1 MTAAGNSLK
10 LAAMSHKLL
19 GMRPRLAVTIWLLF
33 HLCPGLNAQEGQPEF
48 LVRSG
53 PSGTKGGTLVAAI
66 NADISTFNRMLTAGM
81 ANAMV
86 ADRLSG
92 DLVHINRRTL
102 ELEPSLASR
111 WEAAADGKTYTIH
124 LRRGLRFS
132 DGSPFTAD
140 DVLFSFQV
148 LQDPASAA
156 DQAGQVQ
163 IDGAFP
169 SVTKIDDHTVKL
181 EFPRPVGMGLRA
193 LDSIPMLPRHRLMD
207 AFRQGNLRSAWGPGV
222 DPEQVAGMGPFRLK
236 EYRRGIHVILERN
249 PYYWKRDESGQAL
262 PYLDRIVFL
271 VIQDRNAEA
280 LRFQAG
286 ELDVASSLSPE
297 NFALLRRSQPRGNYQ
312 LKDLGPGLGMEFLW
326 LNLNPGKKPSG
337 EPYMDPEKLRL
348 FQRVEFRQAVS
359 CALDR
364 EAMKRSVFLGLGEP
378 QSGPIST
385 GNKAWRHPALRPAIY
400 DPARAR
406 ELLARIGLRDRDG
419 DGILE
424 YGSRPAPLE
433 IDLLSSRGNLAREKM
448 AQIIKENFARAGIR
462 ANVQLLLANEIA
474 TRFMET
480 FDYEAI
486 LFGLIPTDVV
496 PDLQTD
502 LWYSS
507 GRLHFWY
514 PAQPRPH
521 YPWEA
526 TLDELTSRLV
536 RALDPRAR
544 RELCNRMQ
552 ELWVQEMPAIPIIAP
567 NVIVGWKSTVGNVS
581 PSTLVPHLLWNA
593 EELTVS
599 RK

>member
-1 MTAAGNSLK
+1 MTAAGNSPK
-10 LAAMSHKLL
+10 LATMPHTMPGLL
-19 GMRPRLAVTIWLLF
+19 HRFPAAIWLLF
-33 HLCPGLNAQEGQPEF
+33 HLCSRLCAQDAQPEF
-48 LVRSG
+48 LIRKG
-53 PSGTKGGTLVAAI
+53 LSGTKGGSLVAAI

-111 WEAAADGKTYTIH
+111 WEIAADGKTYTIH

-148 LQDPASAA
+148 LQDPVTAA

-163 IDGAFP
+163 IDGTFP
-169 SVTKIDDHTVKL
+169 SVTKIDDYTVRL

-222 DPEQVAGMGPFRLK
+222 NPELVAGMGPFRLK

-249 PYYWKRDESGQAL
+249 PYYWKRDDSGQAL

-280 LRFQAG
+280 LRFRAG
-286 ELDVASSLSPE
+286 ELDVAPSLSPE
-297 NFALLRRSQPRGNYQ
+297 NFALLRRMQPKGNYQ
-312 LKDLGPGLGMEFLW
+312 LKDLGPGLGIEFLW
-326 LNLNPGKKPSG
+326 FNLNPGRKPSG
-337 EPYMDPEKLRL
+337 EPYLDPEKLRL

-378 QSGPIST
+378 QQGPVST
-385 GNKAWRHPALRPAIY
+385 GNHAWRHPNLPTASY
-400 DPARAR
+400 NPARAR
-406 ELLARIGLRDRDG
+406 ELLTRIGLSDRDR

-424 YGSRPAPLE
+424 YGNRRAPLE
-433 IDLLSSRGNLAREKM
+433 IGLLSSRGNLAREKM
-448 AQIIKENFARAGIR
+448 TQIIRENLGRVGIR

-474 TRFMET
+474 ARFMES
-480 FDYEAI
+480 FDYDAI
-486 LFGLIPTDVV
+486 LFGIIPTDVV

-507 GRLHFWY
+507 GRLHFWF
-514 PAQPRPH
+514 PAQANPH

-526 TLDELTSRLV
+526 ELDELTSRLV
-536 RALDPRAR
+536 RTLDPKAR
-544 RELCNRMQ
+544 RATCHRMQ
-552 ELWVQEMPAIPIIAP
+552 ELWAQELPAIPIIAP
-567 NVIVGWKSTVGNVS
+567 NVIVGWKKTVGNVS
-581 PSTLVPHLLWNA
+581 PSILVPYLLWNA
-593 EELTVS
+593 EELTVGG
-599 RK
+599 K